1 MRKLSEL
8 LDIHQDLERI
18 FFRHQQK
25 LLHFEFDAALEILDE
40 YERALLKHISDENTH
55 LLPIYIERGD
65 IKRGGA
71 AQMFFDEHEKMID
84 HIAFFKEETAKL
96 KSEETVDEKLVWLI
110 EREAFYKK
118 LHDHH
123 DIRETNFLYPELD
136 RITSDEEKLELLNK
150 VTCKFP
156 QDLAVNRKIV

>member
-8 LDIHQDLERI
+8 LDIHQDLEKI

-40 YERALLKHISDENTH
+40 YKRALLKHIEDENTH

-65 IKRGGA
+65 IQKGGA
-71 AQMFFDEHEKMID
+71 AQMFFDEHEKLIN
-84 HIAFFKEETAKL
+84 HVAFFKKEIEKL
-96 KSEETVDEKLVWLI
+96 KTEENLDKKLIWLF
-110 EREAFYKK
+110 EREGFFKK

-136 RITSDEEKLELLNK
+136 RITSDEEKLELLSK
-150 VTCKFP
+150 VSRKFP
-156 QDLAVNRKIV
+156 EN

>member
-40 YERALLKHISDENTH
+40 YERALLKHIEDENTH

-65 IKRGGA
+65 IQKGGA
-71 AQMFFDEHEKMID
+71 AQMFFDEHEKLVN
-84 HIAFFKEETAKL
+84 HVAFFKEEIEKL
-96 KSEETVDEKLVWLI
+96 KTEDNLDERLIWLI
-110 EREAFYKK
+110 EREGFFKK

-136 RITSDEEKLELLNK
+136 RITSDEEKLELLSK
-150 VTCKFP
+150 VSRKFP
-156 QDLAVNRKIV
+156 EN